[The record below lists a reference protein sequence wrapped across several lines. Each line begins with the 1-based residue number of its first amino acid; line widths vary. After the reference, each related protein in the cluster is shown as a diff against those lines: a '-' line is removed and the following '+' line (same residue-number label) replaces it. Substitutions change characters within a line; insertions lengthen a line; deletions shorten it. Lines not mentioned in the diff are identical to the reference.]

1 MKYRFKPLQELY
13 WAVLVAGATVL
24 LLELAGLNP
33 DAITDW
39 RGWAVALGA
48 GMVRAMAAAAIDYL
62 RRSLTDSEEEE
73 EVSLADEILSLSI
86 DERTALLEELERRQ
100 PVPPPMDRPGNVSI

>member
-1 MKYRFKPLQELY
+1 MTYRFKPWQELY
-13 WAVLVAGATVL
+13 WGILVAGATVL

-48 GMVRAMAAAAIDYL
+48 AMVRAMAGAGIDYL
-62 RRSLTDSEEEE
+62 RRSMTDGDDDEPT
-73 EVSLADEILSLSI
+73 LADEILSLTP
-86 DERTALLEELERRQ
+86 DERQALRIEIERRESEAT
-100 PVPPPMDRPGNVSI
+100 R